1 MDLKSEFGYFESF
14 YNGFE
19 NQKHHQVDL
28 DSAGYV
34 AAADAAH
41 RLMESLTSSNFSSND
56 CISISIDFHER
67 LEPIVGLIREEVS
80 PMKLSNDDEDK
91 LVGEKQAMTKMQQVK
106 KFRPKVMTPKPITPS
121 PSSSSSR
128 GHTSV
133 KSSCRRAL
141 DFDAQTKTMLIYTKG
156 GHCFTRSVNKYM
168 EGRLECNDKEE
179 DMNEQEEELFRQR
192 ALSFITSMRHVQGN
206 RGFMGWKGS
215 VVDSVVGVFLTQNA
229 PDNLSSSAFMCLAA
243 KYLIEDPKEG
253 ISKHALDWNA
263 VRCAQPYEISH
274 VIQERGMNNRIAARI
289 QVTFL
294 DSIYNHKS
302 GLLDDLEWLRKAKP
316 EKTMEFFSKIYGLG
330 IKSMDCLRLL
340 TLRQHAFPV
349 DRHVARI
356 VVRLG
361 WVPVEKLPDGVLIH
375 ELEEYPMME
384 AVQDY
389 LSQRL
394 SNLDVDT
401 LYELHYQMI
410 TFGKVF
416 CTKKKPNCNSCPLK
430 KECKHFASAFG
441 RFPPQGEFKTFVP
454 RTPTPGQSS
463 SRVQVILEEDIED
476 LCKVHPVIK
485 VMKNAAGKGKEEE
498 EVVVGRFL
506 VPCRTA
512 TRGSFP
518 LDGTFFQ
525 INEVFADDE
534 SCKKPVVVSRNLL
547 SDLTI
552 KTLFCGTSISAIFQ
566 VAAVSIDLVPLV
578 TASHELR
585 LCRLPR
591 VAASHE
597 LRLCRL
603 PRVAASQ
610 SAVSISPPSYYSF
623 LLLLVPPSA
632 SFRLLPVGRSS
643 LDNS

>member
-1 MDLKSEFGYFESF
+1 M
-14 YNGFE
+14 
-19 NQKHHQVDL
+19 
-28 DSAGYV
+28 
-34 AAADAAH
+34 
-41 RLMESLTSSNFSSND
+41 SSKTRYAKK
-56 CISISIDFHER
+56 C
-67 LEPIVGLIREEVS
+67 LIREQVS
-80 PMKLSNDDEDK
+80 PMTLSHNNDEK
-91 LVGEKQAMTKMQQVK
+91 LVGENKAMTKMQQVK
-106 KFRPKVMTPKPITPS
+106 KFRPKIMTPKPITPS
-121 PSSSSSR
+121 PSSR
-128 GHTSV
+128 GRTSV

-141 DFDAQTKTMLIYTKG
+141 DFDVQTKTMLIYTQG
-156 GHCFTRSVNKYM
+156 GHCFTRKVNKYI
-168 EGRLECNDKEE
+168 EGLECNYKEE
-179 DMNEQEEELFRQR
+179 YKNEQQEEELFRQR
-192 ALSFITSMRHVQGN
+192 ALSFIASMRHVQGN

-229 PDNLSSSAFMCLAA
+229 PDSLSSSAFMCLAA
-243 KYLIEDPKEG
+243 KYLIGDPTKG
-253 ISKHALDWNA
+253 INKHALDWNA

-289 QVTFL
+289 QTFL
-294 DSIYNHKS
+294 GSIYNHKS

-361 WVPVEKLPDGVLIH
+361 WVPIEKLPDGVLIH
-375 ELEEYPMME
+375 ELKEYPMME
-384 AVQDY
+384 AVQEY

-430 KECKHFASAFG
+430 KECKHFASASG
-441 RFPPQGEFKTFVP
+441 STSRFSSQGENTFVP
-454 RTPTPGQSS
+454 LTPTPGQSS
-463 SRVQVILEEDIED
+463 HVKVRLEEDIED
-476 LCKVHPVIK
+476 LCKVPPVIKGKK
-485 VMKNAAGKGKEEE
+485 VMKNAAGRLRTEHQVYELPDSHPLVQELEKREGDDKNPYLLAIWPQAAGKGKEEKEEEE
-498 EVVVGRFL
+498 EVVVGRYL

-525 INEVFADDE
+525 INEVFADYE
-534 SCKKPVVVSRNLL
+534 SCKKPVVVPRNLL

-552 KTLFCGTSISAIFQ
+552 KTLFCGTSISAIFRGLSSEEIRDCFWKGY
-566 VAAVSIDLVPLV
+566 VCIRSFSMKSRTPGPLPHQFHPKSTSRV
-578 TASHELR
+578 IKHKHKKLDELY
-585 LCRLPR
+585 
-591 VAASHE
+591 
-597 LRLCRL
+597 
-603 PRVAASQ
+603 
-610 SAVSISPPSYYSF
+610 I
-623 LLLLVPPSA
+623 
-632 SFRLLPVGRSS
+632 
-643 LDNS
+643 